1 MQPTGVHLLVD
12 LWGVAA
18 LERDHLEHALAA
30 ACTDGGA
37 TVVGT
42 RFHHFTPHGV
52 TGVVLLA
59 ESHVAIHTWP
69 EHGYAAVDV
78 FTCGSGAVAEAV
90 LDGIVRRLE
99 PERLETRRVVR
110 GEKMVPAP
118 DTAGGG

>member
-18 LERDHLEHALAA
+18 LGRDHLEHALTE

-42 RFHHFTPHGV
+42 RFHHFTPDGV
-52 TGVVLLA
+52 TGVLLLA

-99 PERLETRRVVR
+99 PERVETRRVVR
-110 GEKMVPAP
+110 GATLAPAA
-118 DTAGGG
+118 DSGGKN